1 MSAEGRPRRED
12 GTYGEEYD
20 RNDVLRAIREIGF
33 PKTGTKK
40 VSEEA
45 DVPRRTTLNI
55 LHDCEEGG
63 VVESEEV
70 NGGFVWQL
78 TDKGKEVVEAS
89 A

>member
-20 RNDVLRAIREIGF
+20 RNDVLRAVREIGF

-40 VSEEA
+40 VSEQA

-55 LHDCEEGG
+55 LHDYEEEG

-78 TDKGKEVVEAS
+78 TERGERALEGS
-89 A
+89 Q

>member
-20 RNDVLRAIREIGF
+20 RTDVLRAIQEIGF

-40 VSEEA
+40 VSEQA

-55 LHDCEEGG
+55 LHDYEEEG

-78 TDKGKEVVEAS
+78 TERGERALEGS